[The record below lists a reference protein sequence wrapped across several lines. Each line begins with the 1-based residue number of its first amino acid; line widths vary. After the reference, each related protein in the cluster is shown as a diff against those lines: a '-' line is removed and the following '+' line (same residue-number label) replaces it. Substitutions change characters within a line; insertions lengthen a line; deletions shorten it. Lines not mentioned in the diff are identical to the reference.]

1 MRWLI
6 GIVSALAII
15 TAAQAEGMPRAAEE
29 SFYKTQPEG
38 LSYAVNARPGVRGQ
52 KNGRQMLLCYG
63 AGSGGGPSD
72 RIIVFVKEKDES
84 LPRVTELPDGRAE
97 VDMRH
102 RIPVPSDDVSSW
114 TEQMCLQ
121 AFGALAQTSS
131 LASYPDLSPFFARIE
146 LPYRQFDNWR
156 KARGYRKPTF
166 WAGAAAS
173 NRLEKP
179 KRGRPAEYNWV
190 GVKKRLVE
198 YANKQ
203 GPVQNWD
210 ELIQKCAELASDLH
224 PQRKTPDESTIRAA
238 IETHELDKPPVTSSA
253 K

>member
-1 MRWLI
+1 MKFEGYLKSRDLSFFKI
-6 GIVSALAII
+6 CSARCASETTLVSSSSKKK
-15 TAAQAEGMPRAAEE
+15 M
-29 SFYKTQPEG
+29 S
-38 LSYAVNARPGVRGQ
+38 
-52 KNGRQMLLCYG
+52 
-63 AGSGGGPSD
+63 
-72 RIIVFVKEKDES
+72 S

-121 AFGALAQTSS
+121 AFGRWLKRRRWLAILT
-131 LASYPDLSPFFARIE
+131 PSPFFARIE

-210 ELIQKCAELASDLH
+210 ELIQKM
-224 PQRKTPDESTIRAA
+224 R
-238 IETHELDKPPVTSSA
+238 
-253 K
+253 